1 VVPAFGYGVECADF
15 SDAPVRLVE
24 SAVVLIYGLDGV
36 RLILVKHY
44 QVSHFER
51 WGQSV
56 FLLEFA
62 DFRAKTQLA
71 LNHRRF
77 VQCQS

>member
-1 VVPAFGYGVECADF
+1 MVPAFGYGVKCADF

-36 RLILVKHY
+36 RLIL
-44 QVSHFER
+44 HFER

-62 DFRAKTQLA
+62 DFRTKTQLA